1 MQQLTYIVS
10 GAVDV
15 QRTVIEAKGNLAKI
29 PHIEMLLVT
38 IVTQCEMP
46 LEDALKIRDAV
57 RKEFP
62 AARILGHT
70 SALKMAGLRM
80 DTEGVL
86 LTFTAFEASH
96 VDVFMLEAE
105 EDAPHTQ
112 AFLSFLSE
120 HPHTKAVEFLVV
132 GLVDHLDDAFS
143 ALSSIDEGIGIFG
156 AFVDAA
162 PMNLY
167 GYAFADEQVLR
178 CGFFAV
184 VYHGETL
191 DVRIVRNFGWR
202 TLGREII
209 ATRIEGCT
217 VKELDG
223 GAPFK
228 VYEKYFGIHS
238 SADFGLDAALF
249 PLCFEDAG
257 GTISARVP
265 LHLERE
271 SGAITFGL
279 PLHEGTVF
287 RLAYGDPYGILSKAA
302 ENYRELSAFSPQAIM
317 GVACLGHYL
326 LLGDD
331 VVSEMLLCGE
341 FPSSLSFVFG
351 EVRRAGGRICADNLN
366 VMLVG
371 MKEDPGY
378 IKNIKLR
385 SKRVSQLSYNRK
397 MLAFLSHF
405 IRVSE
410 EELYCANQRLS
421 HLASRDALTNLL
433 NRRGMERV
441 LKSSIEQA
449 REHKTPLS
457 VILLDIDHFKS
468 INDTYG
474 HDMGDK
480 VILTVA
486 DVISR
491 TIRGSDAGCR
501 WGGDEF
507 FIILQGAPLAVAGK
521 VGERIRRSVESS
533 RMPFDR
539 HITVSVG
546 VAPFDPEK
554 DNELKLFKNAD
565 EALYQAKALG
575 RNTVYCP
582 GIGRISG
589 AQ

>member
-10 GAVDV
+10 GAMDV

-29 PHIEMLLVT
+29 PHIETLLVT
-38 IVTQCEMP
+38 IVTQCETP
-46 LEDALKIRDAV
+46 LEDALKIRDDV
-57 RKEFP
+57 QKEFP
-62 AARILGHT
+62 EARILGHT

-86 LTFTAFEASH
+86 LTFTAFEASY
-96 VDVFMLEAE
+96 VDVFMLGAE
-105 EDAPHTQ
+105 EESPQTQ
-112 AFLSFLSE
+112 AFLTFLSE
-120 HPHTKAVEFLVV
+120 HAHTKAVEFLVV
-132 GLVDHLDDAFS
+132 GIVERLDNIFSAFS
-143 ALSSIDEGIGIFG
+143 SMDERIGIFG
-156 AFVDAA
+156 AFVDAV
-162 PMNLY
+162 PMNLC
-167 GYAFADEQVLR
+167 GYVFADAQVMRHGLL
-178 CGFFAV
+178 AV

-202 TLGREII
+202 TLGREIV
-209 ATRIEGCT
+209 ATRVEGCT

-223 GAPFK
+223 DVPLK
-228 VYEKYFGIHS
+228 VYEKYFGIRNS
-238 SADFGLDAALF
+238 DDFGTDASLF

-257 GTISARVP
+257 GTLSARVP
-265 LHLERE
+265 LHLDRE
-271 SGAITFGL
+271 SGDITFGL
-279 PLHEGTVF
+279 PLREGTVF

-302 ENYRELSAFSPQAIM
+302 ENYRTLSAFSPQAIM

-331 VVSEMLLCGE
+331 VVSEMIHCGE
-341 FPSSLSFVFG
+341 FPSSLSFTFG
-351 EVRRAGGRICADNLN
+351 EVRRAGKHICADTLN

-378 IKNIKLR
+378 TKNIKLR

-433 NRRGMERV
+433 NRREMERV

>member
-10 GAVDV
+10 GSVDV
-15 QRTVIEAKGNLAKI
+15 QRTAAEVKGNLATI
-29 PHIEMLLVT
+29 PHVETLLVT

-46 LEDALKIRDAV
+46 LAEALQIRDAV
-57 RKEFP
+57 HNEFP
-62 AARILGHT
+62 EARIFGHT
-70 SALKMAGLRM
+70 SALKMSGLYM

-96 VDVFMLEAE
+96 VDVFILESE
-105 EDAPHTQ
+105 EEFLHPQTFLT
-112 AFLSFLSE
+112 FLSAR
-120 HPHTKAVEFLVV
+120 PHTKVVEFLVA
-132 GLVDHLDDAFS
+132 GIVDCLDDILSAFS
-143 ALSSIDEGIGIFG
+143 SMDEQIGVFG

-162 PMNLY
+162 PMHLH
-167 GYAFADEQVLR
+167 GYVFADAQVMRHGLL
-178 CGFFAV
+178 AV

-202 TLGREII
+202 TLGREIV
-209 ATRIEGCT
+209 ATRVEGCT

-223 GAPFK
+223 DVPLK
-228 VYEKYFGIHS
+228 VYEKYFGIRNS
-238 SADFGLDAALF
+238 DDFGMDAALF

-257 GTISARVP
+257 GTLSARVP

-271 SGAITFGL
+271 SGDITFGL
-279 PLHEGTVF
+279 PLREGTVF

-302 ENYRELSAFSPQAIM
+302 ENYRELSAFSPQAVM
-317 GVACLGHYL
+317 GVACIGHYL

-331 VVSEMLLCGE
+331 VVGEMLLCGE

-351 EVRRAGGRICADNLN
+351 EVRRADGRICVDNLN

-371 MKEDPGY
+371 MKEDAGY
-378 IKNIKLR
+378 IKNSKQR
-385 SKRVSQLSYNRK
+385 VKRVSQLSYNRK

-410 EELYCANQRLS
+410 EELHYANQRLS

-433 NRRGMERV
+433 NRREMERV

-449 REHKTPLS
+449 RAHKTPLS

-480 VILTVA
+480 VILAVA

-507 FIILQGAPLAVAGK
+507 FIILQGAPIAVAGK
-521 VGERIRRSVESS
+521 VGERIRRFVESS

-546 VAPFDPEK
+546 VAPFDAEK
-554 DNELKLFKNAD
+554 DNELRLFKNAD
-565 EALYQAKALG
+565 EALYKAKALG

-582 GIGRISG
+582 GIGRISEER
-589 AQ
+589 